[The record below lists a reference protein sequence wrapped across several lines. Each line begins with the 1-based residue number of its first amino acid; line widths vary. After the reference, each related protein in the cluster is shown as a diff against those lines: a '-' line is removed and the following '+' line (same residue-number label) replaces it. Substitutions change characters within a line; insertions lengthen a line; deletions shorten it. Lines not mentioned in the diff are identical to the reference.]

1 MKKTIFLSV
10 LVVSVIIIALAGAA
24 QSQADKGPF
33 SDVWSA
39 LRNEIAARIAADE
52 AEVAARIAGD
62 NSLQNQIDS
71 IDIGN
76 GGNGTQPTA
85 FIAFLQVEGIEGES
99 TDAGHK
105 GWIEVLGHGQ
115 QITPRGHGEFK
126 VTKLVDK
133 SSPLLYL
140 YASQGQHVEE
150 VTLEVVGPN
159 GIMQYNM
166 TNVVVKEMDK
176 SSPKLALGGG
186 GQYTIEL
193 LPLEEV
199 TFGYGQIRWEYTVT
213 GPGGG
218 TVSAGWD
225 TVESRPIEEVPF

>member
-1 MKKTIFLSV
+1 MKRTIFLSV
-10 LVVSVIIIALAGAA
+10 LVAGVIIIALAGVA

-33 SDVWSA
+33 SDIWDA
-39 LRNEIAARIAADE
+39 LSDEI
-52 AEVAARIAGD
+52 AARIAGD

-71 IDIGN
+71 IDVGN
-76 GGNGTQPTA
+76 DGNVPQPEA
-85 FIAFLQVEGIEGES
+85 LVAFLEIKGVEGES

-105 GWIEVLGHGQ
+105 GWIEILGYGQ

-150 VTLEVVGPN
+150 MTLEAVGPN
-159 GIMQYNM
+159 GIMQYKM
-166 TNVVVKEMDK
+166 TNVVVKQMDK

-186 GQYTIEL
+186 GQYTTEIP
-193 LPLEEV
+193 PLEEV
-199 TFGYGQIRWEYTVT
+199 TFSYGRIRWEYTVT
-213 GPGGG
+213 APGGA
-218 TVSAGWD
+218 TVAAGWD